1 MEAKSVKAKLTP
13 SDVSIPRPVI
23 LSEAKDPLHDRAT
36 CGLKRSVYKRSV
48 RLKVSRHARCCL
60 LLALLLF
67 AARCCVYAQAPAPSF
82 DLVITNGHII
92 DGTGSPW
99 YSSDLGVRDGKVA
112 AIGNLA
118 AAHRQRT
125 IDAAGK
131 VVAPGFI
138 DMLGQSEM
146 TILVDPRLPSKIF
159 QGITSEITGE
169 GSSIAPLNDAI
180 IQADRSGYE
189 HLKITPDWRTFRQY
203 FARLEK
209 QGMGINLASYVGA
222 TQVRRMVLGDDDKQ
236 PTPEQLDQM
245 KALVREAMKDGAV
258 GVSTSLQYAPAPYAK
273 TEELIALA
281 TETGKYGGIYAT
293 HMRNE
298 GDTVLETLDEALR
311 IGREAHVPVEIWH
324 IKVAGKNNW
333 GRMPEVVAKIN
344 AARAAGTDVTADT
357 YAYTAWFN
365 DFSAFIPPWA
375 HDGGT
380 AKLVERLKEPT
391 TRERIRKDMMIPS
404 KTWNNEWQEIPGP
417 DAVMIG
423 AVQNPKL
430 LPLQG
435 KRLSE
440 IAKLWNKDPLDALFD
455 FLIED
460 PYAGVAVF
468 AMSQP
473 DVTLALQ
480 QPWVSIDNDSEGTSP
495 DGLLGQEH
503 PHPRAYGT
511 FPRILSKYVHEE
523 KVLTLEDAIRKFS
536 ALPAQRLR
544 LADRGVLKAGM
555 WADVVIFDPAT
566 VRDRATFDNPNQLS
580 EGMEYV
586 LVNGVPVIDQGKM
599 TGAFPGKVLRGA
611 GYLP

>member
-1 MEAKSVKAKLTP
+1 MTVKAMRTTLIALPLLVISNLVTAQTP
-13 SDVSIPRPVI
+13 
-23 LSEAKDPLHDRAT
+23 T
-36 CGLKRSVYKRSV
+36 
-48 RLKVSRHARCCL
+48 
-60 LLALLLF
+60 
-67 AARCCVYAQAPAPSF
+67 F
-82 DLVITNGHII
+82 DLVITNSHII

-99 YSSDLGVRDGKVA
+99 YSGDIGIRDGKVA
-112 AIGNLA
+112 VIGNLSTA
-118 AAHRQRT
+118 TRRRT

-146 TILVDPRLPSKIF
+146 TILVEPRLPSKIF
-159 QGITSEITGE
+159 QGITTEITGE
-169 GSSIAPLNDAI
+169 GGSAAPLNDAI
-180 IQADRSGYE
+180 IQADRSSFDHY
-189 HLKITPDWRTFRQY
+189 HITPDWRTFRQY

-236 PTPEQLDQM
+236 PAPQQLDEM
-245 KALVREAMKDGAV
+245 KALVDDAMKDGAV
-258 GVSTSLQYAPAPYAK
+258 GVSTSLEYAPAPYAK
-273 TEELIALA
+273 TDELIALA
-281 TETGKYGGIYAT
+281 TEAGKFGGVYST

-298 GDTVLETLDEALR
+298 SDSVLEAIDEALR
-311 IGREAHVPVEIWH
+311 IGREAHVSVEIWH
-324 IKVAGKNNW
+324 IKVAGKHNW

-344 AARAAGTDVTADT
+344 VARAAGADIAADT
-357 YAYTAWFN
+357 YAYTALFN
-365 DFSAFIPPWA
+365 DFSAFIPQWA

-380 AKLVERLKEPT
+380 SKMVERLKNPS
-391 TRERIRKDMMIPS
+391 TRDRIRKDMLTPS
-404 KTWNNEWQEIPGP
+404 KDWDNEWQEIPGP
-417 DAVMIG
+417 EAIQIG
-423 AVQNPKL
+423 IVQNPKM

-440 IAKLWNKDPLDALFD
+440 IAKLWNKDPMDALLD

-460 PYAGVAVF
+460 PFAGVAVF
-468 AMSQP
+468 GMSQP

-480 QPWVSIDNDSEGTSP
+480 QSWVAIDNDSSGTSP
-495 DGLLGQEH
+495 EGILGQEH

-511 FPRILSKYVHEE
+511 FPRILRKYVRED
-523 KVLTLEDAIRKFS
+523 KALTLEDAIRKMS

-544 LADRGVLKAGM
+544 LTDRGVLKAGM

-566 VRDRATFDNPNQLS
+566 IRDVATFENPNQLS

-599 TGAFPGKVLRGA
+599 TGKLPGKVLRGA
-611 GYLP
+611 GCVQ

>member
-1 MEAKSVKAKLTP
+1 MFV
-13 SDVSIPRPVI
+13 
-23 LSEAKDPLHDRAT
+23 
-36 CGLKRSVYKRSV
+36 
-48 RLKVSRHARCCL
+48 L
-60 LLALLLF
+60 LLSAGPSLS
-67 AARCCVYAQAPAPSF
+67 AQAQSSSF
-82 DLVITNGHII
+82 DLVITNGRII

-99 YSSDLGVRDGKVA
+99 YSADLGIRVGKIA

-118 AAHRQRT
+118 ALPRQRT

-180 IQADRSGYE
+180 IQADRSGYD
-189 HLKITPDWRTFRQY
+189 HLRITPDWRTFRQY

-236 PTPEQLDQM
+236 PTPNQLGQM
-245 KALVREAMKDGAV
+245 KALVGESMQDGTV
-258 GVSTSLQYAPAPYAK
+258 GVSTSLQYAPAPFAK
-273 TEELIALA
+273 TDELIALA
-281 TETGKYGGIYAT
+281 TEAGKYGGIYAT

-298 GDTVLETLDEALR
+298 GDTVLEALDEALR
-311 IGREAHVPVEIWH
+311 IGREARVPVEIWH
-324 IKVAGKNNW
+324 IKVAGKSNW

-344 AARAAGTDVTADT
+344 AARAAGADVTADT
-357 YAYTAWFN
+357 YAYTAWYN

-380 AKLVERLKEPT
+380 AKLVERLKDPAI
-391 TRERIRKDMMIPS
+391 RDRIRKDMLNPS
-404 KTWNNEWQEIPGP
+404 KGWQNEWQEIPGP
-417 DAVMIG
+417 DDVMIG

-430 LPLQG
+430 LPLEG

-440 IAKLWNKDPLDALFD
+440 IAKLWNKDPMDALLD

-460 PYAGVAVF
+460 PYTGVAVF
-468 AMSQP
+468 GMSQP

-495 DGLLGQEH
+495 EGLLGQAH

-511 FPRILSKYVHEE
+511 FPRILSKYVREE

-536 ALPAQRLR
+536 ALPAQRMR
-544 LADRGVLKAGM
+544 LADRGVLKPGT
-555 WADVVIFDPAT
+555 WADVVIFDPAI

-599 TGAFPGKVLRGA
+599 TGALPGKVLRGA
-611 GYLP
+611 GYVP